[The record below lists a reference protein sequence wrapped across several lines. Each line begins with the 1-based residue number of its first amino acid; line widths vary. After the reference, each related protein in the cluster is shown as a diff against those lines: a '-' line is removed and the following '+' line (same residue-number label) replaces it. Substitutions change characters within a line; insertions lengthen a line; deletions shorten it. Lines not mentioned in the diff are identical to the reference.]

1 MLLSFSRHGLLFLA
15 VVALILPSVFHAF
28 SSPIVLIFL
37 FPFLLVF
44 IVVAFLVLNI
54 AIGFLLDSTRPPLA
68 NPLRTAARPLSFSTP
83 AAWQAVLT
91 RSQWSHKSPQTLPPL
106 LPDSPV
112 ISAAVNDILIMIVRD
127 FVLSWYKD
135 ISSSPSFPTA
145 VSSTIHNS
153 LQRLIIRV
161 EGLDLTALLVKRILP
176 KVTAHI
182 EQFRQS
188 EIALRGA
195 GLERRLTHSEE
206 LDLLLASR
214 YASKGGGKLHSAVDN
229 LSSTFT
235 KQSEEAHLRILVDKA
250 LPYILPEKE
259 GRSKALKLVVREVV
273 ACSVF
278 YPVMDMLSDPD
289 FWNKS
294 IDQVV
299 CVIIIYLDQT
309 FTH

>member
-15 VVALILPSVFHAF
+15 IVALALPSILHAF
-28 SSPIVLIFL
+28 SSPIVLALLI
-37 FPFLLVF
+37 PFLLVLV
-44 IVVAFLVLNI
+44 VVAFLVLNI
-54 AIGFLLDSTRPPLA
+54 AIGYSLDSTRPPIP
-68 NPLRTAARPLSFSTP
+68 NTLRTAARPFSFSTP

-91 RSQWSHKSPQTLPPL
+91 RSQWSHKSPQTLTPL

-112 ISAAVNDILIMIVRD
+112 ISAALNDILIMIVRD
-127 FVLSWYKD
+127 FVLVWYKD
-135 ISSSPSFPTA
+135 ISNSPSFPTA
-145 VSSTIHNS
+145 VSGTIHSS
-153 LQRLIIRV
+153 LQRLISRV
-161 EGLDLTALLVKRILP
+161 EGLDLSALMVKRILP

-188 EIALRGA
+188 EVALRGA
-195 GLERRLTHSEE
+195 GLERRLTQSEE

-214 YASKGGGKLHSAVDN
+214 YASKGSGKLHSAVDN

-235 KQSEEAHLRILVDKA
+235 KQSEEAHLRDIVDKA

-259 GRSKALKLVVREVV
+259 GRSKALKIVVREIV
-273 ACSVF
+273 ACSVL

-299 CVIIIYLDQT
+299 RSIIIWSVPL
-309 FTH
+309 